1 MGMKVGSSVYSRMR
15 WAFSLDLRSLA
26 LVRVLIG
33 TVLLLDLWV
42 RGPDVAI
49 WLSDEGV
56 LPRSQII
63 DQTGDY
69 RWSLYLISGHWLW
82 AFFLHACAAL
92 AAMAMILGYRARL
105 SAFVS
110 LILLAS
116 LHNRA
121 SILLQGGDN
130 LLLLLVFWLCF
141 LPIGARYSVD
151 AALVDPRKPVA
162 NEGPNQYLSIAGV
175 AILCQ
180 AMAVYFFSAFLKSGS
195 HWYPDGTAIYFALHL
210 DELTTPLAQFWRDEL
225 WLTRPLTLYVWWL
238 ELLGP
243 ILIFSPVFRL
253 PLRLAMMFAFISL
266 EVGFILNLRIG
277 LFPLVSISSILLFM
291 PTEVWDRIH
300 ARYFEKRGEGLT
312 LYYDQGCEFCLKMC
326 VLLRTFLF
334 LTRAQIVPAQ
344 RDPRINAILDR
355 EFSWVVVNQKEET
368 HIKWFAMV
376 EVFAQS
382 PVFFWLAPLLRLM
395 DGLGTDLYEWVA
407 ENRGAFG
414 RVFARWLPWEKAPPY
429 PGRASAG
436 MALFFA
442 LFVLFLNITT
452 VPSWRLGFQTEAEG
466 PGFRLKMPSSWVP
479 MKRMFRLD
487 QKWNMFAPYPKLSD
501 SWIVI
506 PGLTKDGELVNVFA
520 PERELTFTKPSIASG
535 PVYPNY
541 RWRKYLTRIP
551 DRRYPS
557 YRTFYADWLCREWNS
572 TAVEGNVLSQLN
584 IYRMVETTQPPGEL
598 MQVERRL
605 VGEYACAD
613 AIDGSIESALKESR
627 LWDLQ
632 EMTEVTVQGQFDQAE
647 EESERIE

>member
-1 MGMKVGSSVYSRMR
+1 
-15 WAFSLDLRSLA
+15 
-26 LVRVLIG
+26 
-33 TVLLLDLWV
+33 
-42 RGPDVAI
+42 
-49 WLSDEGV
+49 
-56 LPRSQII
+56 
-63 DQTGDY
+63 
-69 RWSLYLISGHWLW
+69 
-82 AFFLHACAAL
+82 
-92 AAMAMILGYRARL
+92 
-105 SAFVS
+105 
-110 LILLAS
+110 
-116 LHNRA
+116 
-121 SILLQGGDN
+121 
-130 LLLLLVFWLCF
+130 
-141 LPIGARYSVD
+141 
-151 AALVDPRKPVA
+151 
-162 NEGPNQYLSIAGV
+162 
-175 AILCQ
+175 
-180 AMAVYFFSAFLKSGS
+180 
-195 HWYPDGTAIYFALHL
+195 
-210 DELTTPLAQFWRDEL
+210 
-225 WLTRPLTLYVWWL
+225 
-238 ELLGP
+238 
-243 ILIFSPVFRL
+243 
-253 PLRLAMMFAFISL
+253 
-266 EVGFILNLRIG
+266 
-277 LFPLVSISSILLFM
+277 
-291 PTEVWDRIH
+291 
-300 ARYFEKRGEGLT
+300 
-312 LYYDQGCEFCLKMC
+312 
-326 VLLRTFLF
+326 
-334 LTRAQIVPAQ
+334 
-344 RDPRINAILDR
+344 
-355 EFSWVVVNQKEET
+355 
-368 HIKWFAMV
+368 MV

-407 ENRGAFG
+407 ANRGAFG
-414 RVFARWLPWEKAPPY
+414 RVSARWLPWEKAPPY
-429 PGRASAG
+429 PGRASGAV
-436 MALFFA
+436 ALFFA

-452 VPSWRLGFQTEAEG
+452 IPSWRLGFQAETEG
-466 PGFRLKMPSSWVP
+466 SGFRLKMPSSWVP